1 MPLAFKHRN
10 VFGRACAAV
19 YNLVRRRN
27 MKKALGILAVLSL
40 LAAPAFGATITLT
53 VTPSTDDAVVDYY
66 LVEENGV
73 ELATHC
79 PPGCTEYQLNDRANG
94 TYVYRVGSFRTG
106 APAVGWSAP
115 YTVVVDC
122 APPIP
127 TPDAP
132 EITAGSYVCD

>member
-1 MPLAFKHRN
+1 MKKVLSC
-10 VFGRACAAV
+10 VFGVIVGVLFVGVFAA
-19 YNLVRRRN
+19 L
-27 MKKALGILAVLSL
+27 
-40 LAAPAFGATITLT
+40 PATITLT

-73 ELATHC
+73 ELAVHC

-94 TYVYRVGSFRTG
+94 TYVYRIGAFRTG
-106 APAVGWSAP
+106 APGVGWSLP

-122 APPIP
+122 APPIT